1 MTPEDKMRLEACSAE
16 IAEILYRNSNQEGLK
31 SLEDIEQMVRQ
42 HMLKEVSPLVAA
54 FFVNQQAYPAQGRIR
69 RLKSLVGVLE
79 IRQSQAERL
88 GVKAYSRISGGL
100 EKASLRLS
108 ANESFQDAEDDIA
121 ALTGM
126 QVGHSTQQ
134 RLVGR
139 QSFECAEAKQGVSE
153 VSIDGGKVRLR
164 DLVES
169 DSPWRDYKAVRVQGI
184 YYNAF
189 FQDNDSL
196 IDYLSAQRL
205 LSPLVC
211 LGDGHPGV
219 WNLFNQLATV
229 ETRWEILDWYHLKE
243 NLYKVGGSLKRL
255 AAAEKLLWQGKA
267 EAAKALF
274 SDCQRKQARNFETY
288 LTTHQA
294 RIVNYGAYQ
303 SEQLCSIGSGAVE
316 SAVKQIGRRLQISG
330 ARWNTASV
338 NPMLSLR
345 CAYLN
350 GQLAS

>member
-1 MTPEDKMRLEACSAE
+1 VG
-16 IAEILYRNSNQEGLK
+16 ILHLRK
-31 SLEDIEQMVRQ
+31 
-42 HMLKEVSPLVAA
+42 
-54 FFVNQQAYPAQGRIR
+54 
-69 RLKSLVGVLE
+69 
-79 IRQSQAERL
+79 SQAEQL
-88 GVKAYSRISGGL
+88 GVKAYSRLSGGL

-108 ANESFQDAEDDIA
+108 ANESFQDAEADIA

-126 QVGHSTQQ
+126 EVGHSTQQ

-139 QSFECAEAKQGVSE
+139 QSFDCAEAKQGVTE

-164 DLVES
+164 DLV
-169 DSPWRDYKAVRVQGI
+169 DANSPWRDYKAVRVQGI

-189 FQDNDSL
+189 FQDNDGL

-211 LGDGHPGV
+211 LGDGHDGV
-219 WNLFNQLATV
+219 WNLFGELTTV
-229 ETRWEILDWYHLKE
+229 ETRLEILDWYHLKE

-255 AAAEKLLWQGKA
+255 AAAETLLWQGQV

-274 SDCQRKQARNFETY
+274 AKCRGKKARNFEAY
-288 LTTHQA
+288 LSKHRS
-294 RIVNYGAYQ
+294 RIVNYGFYQ
-303 SEQLCSIGSGAVE
+303 TEQLCSIGSGAVE

-338 NPMLSLR
+338 NAMLSLR

>member
-1 MTPEDKMRLEACSAE
+1 MG
-16 IAEILYRNSNQEGLK
+16 ILHLRK
-31 SLEDIEQMVRQ
+31 
-42 HMLKEVSPLVAA
+42 
-54 FFVNQQAYPAQGRIR
+54 
-69 RLKSLVGVLE
+69 
-79 IRQSQAERL
+79 SQAEQL
-88 GVKAYSRISGGL
+88 GVKAYSRLSGGL

-108 ANESFQDAEDDIA
+108 ANESFQDAAADIA

-126 QVGHSTQQ
+126 EVGHSTQQ

-139 QSFECAEAKQGVSE
+139 QSFECAEAKQGVTE

-164 DLVES
+164 DLV
-169 DSPWRDYKAVRVQGI
+169 DANSPWRDYKAVRVQGI

-189 FQDNDSL
+189 FQDNDGL

-211 LGDGHPGV
+211 LGDGHDGV
-219 WNLFNQLATV
+219 WNLFGELTTV

-255 AAAEKLLWQGKA
+255 AAAETLLWQGQV

-274 SDCQRKQARNFETY
+274 AKCRGKKARNFEAY
-288 LTTHQA
+288 LSKHCA
-294 RIVNYGAYQ
+294 RIVNYGFYQ
-303 SEQLCSIGSGAVE
+303 TEQLCSIGSGAVE
-316 SAVKQIGRRLQISG
+316 SAVKQIGRRLKISG

-338 NPMLSLR
+338 NAMLSLR

>member
-1 MTPEDKMRLEACSAE
+1 
-16 IAEILYRNSNQEGLK
+16 
-31 SLEDIEQMVRQ
+31 MV
-42 HMLKEVSPLVAA
+42 
-54 FFVNQQAYPAQGRIR
+54 GT
-69 RLKSLVGVLE
+69 LE
-79 IRQSQAERL
+79 IRQSQAEQL
-88 GVKAYSRISGGL
+88 GVKAYSRLSGGL

-108 ANESFQDAEDDIA
+108 ANESFQDAEADIA
-121 ALTGM
+121 SLTGM
-126 QVGHSTQQ
+126 SVGHSSQQ

-139 QSFECAEAKQGVSE
+139 QSFECIEAKQGVSE
-153 VSIDGGKVRLR
+153 VSLDGGKVRLR
-164 DLVES
+164 DRVDA

-184 YYNAF
+184 YYSAF
-189 FQDNDSL
+189 FQDNESL

-211 LGDGHPGV
+211 LGDGHAGV
-219 WNLFNQLATV
+219 WTLFAQLTTV

-255 AAAEKLLWQGKA
+255 AAAETLLWQGDVA
-267 EAAKALF
+267 SAKALF
-274 SDCQRKQARNFETY
+274 ADCRRKQARNFEAY
-288 LTTHQA
+288 LSNHRS
-294 RIVNYGAYQ
+294 RIVNYGLYQ
-303 SEQLCSIGSGAVE
+303 AEQLCSIGSGAVE

-330 ARWNTASV
+330 ARWNRASV

>member
-1 MTPEDKMRLEACSAE
+1 
-16 IAEILYRNSNQEGLK
+16 
-31 SLEDIEQMVRQ
+31 
-42 HMLKEVSPLVAA
+42 
-54 FFVNQQAYPAQGRIR
+54 
-69 RLKSLVGVLE
+69 
-79 IRQSQAERL
+79 L
-88 GVKAYSRISGGL
+88 GVKAYSRLSGGL

-108 ANESFQDAEDDIA
+108 ANESFQDAEADIA
-121 ALTGM
+121 VLTGM
-126 QVGHSTQQ
+126 RIGHSTHQ

-139 QSFECAEAKQGVSE
+139 QCFEEAEAKQGISE

-189 FQDNDSL
+189 FQENDSL

-211 LGDGHPGV
+211 LGDGHAGV
-219 WNLFNQLATV
+219 WNLFGELTTV

-255 AAAEKLLWQGKA
+255 KVAEKLLWQGQV
-267 EAAKALF
+267 EAAKELF
-274 SDCQRKQARNFETY
+274 GGCRRKQARNFEAY
-288 LTTHQA
+288 LSKHRA
-294 RIVNYGAYQ
+294 RIVNYGFYQ
-303 SEQLCSIGSGAVE
+303 AEQLCSIGSGAVE

-330 ARWNTASV
+330 AHWNTASV
-338 NPMLSLR
+338 NPMLKLR

-350 GQLAS
+350 GQLAG